1 MESLYRTHV
10 TNVGGVHEDI
20 KSLIKGSRLYVPKAQ
35 QQEAMQW
42 LQTNALRHLLG

>member
-1 MESLYRTHV
+1 
-10 TNVGGVHEDI
+10 VGGVHEDI
-20 KSLIKGSRLYVPKAQ
+20 KKPNRSRLYGSLKAQ